1 MNSSDGPSEHS
12 EFAEFGRG
20 FIFSVLTIAAVVGNS
35 LSILALF
42 VTKKW
47 HTRYLIVSLAIT
59 DLSLGALVMPF
70 ATISA
75 VKQRWIFN
83 HVWCDAQA
91 SLGFLLCQVS
101 VATITC
107 ISLERYVLFTYP
119 SVHFRWVQTTS
130 KGMQWLIIATWI
142 YGGLWTF
149 SAWQIPHFAYQRE
162 LLNCAVR
169 WKHDYYFTLI
179 CGFITSCI
187 PIAVILFCN
196 FKVTLKVSKMMK
208 KISINRDRSESD
220 TMKRNITQV
229 KISRMLLA
237 VTAAFLVCWAPYS
250 IGGVC
255 YLLPECTWPEDYYIA
270 SVFFC
275 LFNSAINPILYG
287 TFDRRFR
294 RALRYVLWKVLK
306 LVRTST
312 MALSGLTAINMR
324 PVAASASAN
333 GNEIPLQ

>member
-1 MNSSDGPSEHS
+1 MNSSAGPPEHS
-12 EFAEFGRG
+12 EFAEFGKG
-20 FIFSVLTIAAVVGNS
+20 FIFSVITIAAVVGNS

-83 HVWCDAQA
+83 HVWCDAQG

-101 VATITC
+101 VSTIMC
-107 ISLERYVLFTYP
+107 VSLERYVLFTHP
-119 SVHFRWVQTTS
+119 SLHFRWLQSNS
-130 KGMQWLIIATWI
+130 KGMQWLIIATWS
-142 YGGLWTF
+142 YGGVWTF
-149 SAWQIPHFAYQRE
+149 IAWQIPHFAYQRE

-169 WKHDYYFTLI
+169 WKHNYYFTLI
-179 CGFITSCI
+179 CGILTSCI

-196 FKVTLKVSKMMK
+196 FKVTLKVSKIMRKMN
-208 KISINRDRSESD
+208 IERDRSESD
-220 TMKRNITQV
+220 TTKRNIAQV
-229 KISRMLLA
+229 KISRMLLI
-237 VTAAFLVCWAPYS
+237 VTAAFVVCWAPYS

-255 YLLPECTWPEDYYIA
+255 YLLAECNWPEDYFIA

-294 RALRYVLWKVLK
+294 RALRYVFWKVLK
-306 LVRTST
+306 IVRTST
-312 MALSGLTAINMR
+312 LTLGELAANNMR
-324 PVAASASAN
+324 PVASASA
-333 GNEIPLQ
+333 NEIPLQ